1 MARYIIIGAGAVGA
15 SLAAEFETHGIPY
28 LLVGRGTQ
36 IAHIAAHGL
45 SYRRPDGHRV
55 LGLNTADTATPPA
68 LQPEDIL
75 ILAVKAQDVEATTE
89 FWAWRQVEGAGFAS
103 ELPLVTLQ
111 NGLAAEDIALRRF
124 DRVYAASI
132 RIPARYT
139 VTGEVVVG
147 GEPNVGIVALG
158 RYPEGLDD
166 TALSIVADLTK
177 AGYLAEERPD
187 IRRWKA
193 AKLEHNVTNAVE
205 LFGGPA
211 ELRSKAS
218 ADLASEAR
226 AVLVA
231 AGYDPAAP
239 SEWKI
244 DISAWRVAP
253 ESGIKPGQQ
262 STWQSFTRGATSEV
276 DYLNG
281 EIVRLGRIHGVAA
294 PLNAAFQQAAAR
306 LAIDG
311 RAPGTRDIGE
321 FYPVIAYGAALS
333 GPASLQSDRKETYEN
348 P

>member
-1 MARYIIIGAGAVGA
+1 MKRYIIIGAGAVGA
-15 SLAAEFETHGIPY
+15 SLAAEFQTHDIPY
-28 LLVGRGTQ
+28 VLVGRGAQ
-36 IAHIAAHGL
+36 IAHIATHGL
-45 SYRRPDGHRV
+45 SYRRPGGHRV
-55 LGLNTADTATPPA
+55 LRLNTAETAAPPA
-68 LQPEDIL
+68 LQPGDIL
-75 ILAVKAQDVEATTE
+75 VLAVKAQDVELATE
-89 FWAWRQVEGAGFAS
+89 SWAWRKVEGAGFAFQ
-103 ELPLVTLQ
+103 LPLMTLQ

-166 TALSIVADLTK
+166 TALSIVKDLSK
-177 AGYLAEERPD
+177 AGYLVEARPD

-205 LFGGPA
+205 LFAGAP
-211 ELRSKAS
+211 ELRSKA
-218 ADLASEAR
+218 AAGLAQEAR
-226 AVLVA
+226 AVLIA

-244 DISAWRVAP
+244 DISSWRVAP
-253 ESGIKPGQQ
+253 ESGIEPGQQ
-262 STWQSFTRGATSEV
+262 STWQSFTRGTSSEV

-294 PLNAAFQQAAAR
+294 PLNTAFQQAAAR
-306 LAIDG
+306 LALEG
-311 RAPGTRDIGE
+311 HAPGTKGIDEILDG
-321 FYPVIAYGAALS
+321 VVL
-333 GPASLQSDRKETYEN
+333 
-348 P
+348 

>member
-1 MARYIIIGAGAVGA
+1 MTRYIIIGAGAVGA
-15 SLAAEFETHGIPY
+15 SLAAEFETHDIPY
-28 LLVGRGTQ
+28 VLVGRGTQ
-36 IAHIAAHGL
+36 IAHIGAHGL

-55 LGLNTADTATPPA
+55 LKLDTADTASPPA
-68 LQPEDIL
+68 LRPGDIL
-75 ILAVKAQDVEATTE
+75 VLAVKAQDVESATE
-89 FWAWRQVEGAGFAS
+89 FWAWRQVEGGGFAS

-111 NGLAAEDIALRRF
+111 NGLAEDIALRRF
-124 DRVYAASI
+124 NRVYAASI

-166 TALSIVADLTK
+166 TALSIVADLAK
-177 AGYLAEERPD
+177 AGYLAEARPD

-205 LFGGPA
+205 LFAGPP
-211 ELRSKAS
+211 EVRSKAAAS
-218 ADLASEAR
+218 LAQEAR
-226 AVLVA
+226 TVLLA

-262 STWQSFTRGATSEV
+262 STWQSFTRGSSSEV

-311 RAPGTRDIGE
+311 RQPGTKDIAEIYSIVAGRD
-321 FYPVIAYGAALS
+321 AL
-333 GPASLQSDRKETYEN
+333 
-348 P
+348 

>member
-1 MARYIIIGAGAVGA
+1 MTRYIIIGAGAVGA
-15 SLAAEFETHGIPY
+15 SLAAEFETHDIPY
-28 LLVGRGTQ
+28 VLVGRGAQ
-36 IAHIAAHGL
+36 ISHIATHGL
-45 SYRRPDGHRV
+45 SYRRPGGQRV
-55 LGLNTADTATPPA
+55 LRLNTADTATPAA

-75 ILAVKAQDVEATTE
+75 ILAVKAQDVESATE
-89 FWAWRQVEGAGFAS
+89 FWAWRDVEGAGVAS

-166 TALSIVADLTK
+166 TALSIVADLEK
-177 AGYLAEERPD
+177 AGYLAEARPD

-205 LFGGPA
+205 LFAGSP
-211 ELRSKAS
+211 EIRSEA
-218 ADLASEAR
+218 AAGLAQEAR

-244 DISAWRVAP
+244 DVASWRVAP

-262 STWQSFTRGATSEV
+262 STWQSFTRRTSSEV

-281 EIVRLGRIHGVAA
+281 EIVRLGRIHGIAT
-294 PLNAAFQQAAAR
+294 PLNTAFQQAAAR
-306 LAIDG
+306 LALEG

-321 FYPVIAYGAALS
+321 VYPIIVDRAAF
-333 GPASLQSDRKETYEN
+333 
-348 P
+348 

>member
-1 MARYIIIGAGAVGA
+1 MTRYIIIGAGAVGA

-28 LLVGRGTQ
+28 VLVGRGAQ

-45 SYRRPDGHRV
+45 SYRRAGAHSV
-55 LGLNTADTATPPA
+55 LRLKTADTASPPT
-68 LQPEDIL
+68 LRPDDIL
-75 ILAVKAQDVEATTE
+75 VLAVKAQDVESATK
-89 FWAWRQVEGAGFAS
+89 FWAWRQVEGKGSAS

-124 DRVYAASI
+124 DRVHAASI
-132 RIPARYT
+132 RIPACYT

-166 TALSIVADLTK
+166 MALSIVADLAK
-177 AGYLAEERPD
+177 AGYLAEARPD

-205 LFGGPA
+205 LFAGPP
-211 ELRSKAS
+211 ELLSKA
-218 ADLASEAR
+218 AAGLAKEAR
-226 AVLVA
+226 AVLIA

-239 SEWKI
+239 SEWTI
-244 DISAWRVAP
+244 DISSWRVAP

-262 STWQSFTRGATSEV
+262 STWQSFIRGTSSEV

-294 PLNAAFQQAAAR
+294 PINAAFQRAAAR

-311 RAPGTRDIGE
+311 HSPGTRDIGE
-321 FYPVIAYGAALS
+321 FYPVITERAALS
-333 GPASLQSDRKETYEN
+333 GPAAPQTDRKERYGN

>member
-1 MARYIIIGAGAVGA
+1 MKRYIIIGAGAVGA

-28 LLVGRGTQ
+28 VLVGRGAQ
-36 IAHIAAHGL
+36 IVHIAAHGL
-45 SYRRPDGHRV
+45 SYRRPGGHRV
-55 LGLNTADTATPPA
+55 LRLNTADTASPPA
-68 LQPEDIL
+68 LRPGDIL
-75 ILAVKAQDVEATTE
+75 VLAVKAQDVESATE

-111 NGLAAEDIALRRF
+111 NGLAAEGIALRRF

-166 TALSIVADLTK
+166 TALSIVADLAK
-177 AGYLAEERPD
+177 AGYLTEARAD
-187 IRRWKA
+187 IQRWKA

-205 LFGGPA
+205 LFAGPS
-211 ELRSKAS
+211 ELRSKA
-218 ADLASEAR
+218 AAGLAQEAR
-226 AVLVA
+226 AVLIA
-231 AGYDPAAP
+231 AGYDPATP

-244 DISAWRVAP
+244 DISSWRVAP

-262 STWQSFTRGATSEV
+262 STWQSFTRGTSSEV

-294 PLNAAFQQAAAR
+294 PLNTAFQQAAAR
-306 LAIDG
+306 LAIEG
-311 RAPGTRDIGE
+311 RQPGTRDIGE
-321 FYPVIAYGAALS
+321 IYPVVTDGAAL
-333 GPASLQSDRKETYEN
+333 
-348 P
+348 

>member
-1 MARYIIIGAGAVGA
+1 MTRYIIIGAGAVGA
-15 SLAAEFETHGIPY
+15 SLAAEFETHGISY
-28 LLVGRGTQ
+28 VLVGRGAQ
-36 IAHIAAHGL
+36 IAHIARHGL
-45 SYRRPDGHRV
+45 CYRRPAEDRIV
-55 LGLNTADTATPPA
+55 RLNTADTAAPPA
-68 LQPEDIL
+68 LRRDDIL
-75 ILAVKAQDVEATTE
+75 ILAIKAQDVEATTE
-89 FWAWRQVEGAGFAS
+89 FWAWRDVEGSGFAS

-158 RYPEGLDD
+158 CYPAGLDD
-166 TALSIVADLTK
+166 TALSIVADLAK
-177 AGYLAEERPD
+177 AGYLVEARPD

-205 LFGGPA
+205 LFAGQP
-211 ELRSKAS
+211 ELRSKAAAS
-218 ADLASEAR
+218 LAKEAR
-226 AVLVA
+226 AVLLA

-239 SEWKI
+239 SEWTI
-244 DISAWRVAP
+244 DISSWRVAP

-262 STWQSFTRGATSEV
+262 STWQSFTRGTTSEV

-294 PLNAAFQQAAAR
+294 PINAAFQQAAAR
-306 LAIDG
+306 LALEG
-311 RAPGTRDIGE
+311 RQPGTRDIAE
-321 FYPVIAYGAALS
+321 FYPIVAGRAAL
-333 GPASLQSDRKETYEN
+333 
-348 P
+348 

>member
-1 MARYIIIGAGAVGA
+1 MTRYIVIGAGAVGA
-15 SLAAEFETHGIPY
+15 SLAAEFQSNGIAY
-28 LLVGRGTQ
+28 VLVGRGAQ

-45 SYRRPDGHRV
+45 SYRRPGGHRV
-55 LGLNTADTATPPA
+55 LRLNTADTATPPA
-68 LQPEDIL
+68 LRAGDIL
-75 ILAVKAQDVEATTE
+75 VLAVKAQDVEAATE
-89 FWAWRQVEGAGFAS
+89 FWAWREVEGSGFAS

-124 DRVYAASI
+124 NRVYAASI

-166 TALSIVADLTK
+166 TASSIVEDLSK
-177 AGYLAEERPD
+177 AGYLAEARPD

-205 LFGGPA
+205 LFAGPA
-211 ELRSKAS
+211 EIRSKAAAS
-218 ADLASEAR
+218 LAKEAR

-231 AGYDPAAP
+231 AGYELAAP

-244 DISAWRVAP
+244 DISSWRVAP
-253 ESGIKPGQQ
+253 ESGIEPGQQ

-281 EIVRLGRIHGVAA
+281 EIVRLARIHGIAA
-294 PLNAAFQQAAAR
+294 PLNAAFQRAAAR
-306 LAIDG
+306 LALEG
-311 RAPGTRDIGE
+311 RQPGTRDIVEIYGE
-321 FYPVIAYGAALS
+321 AA
-333 GPASLQSDRKETYEN
+333 G
-348 P
+348 